1 MSQKSSCELY
11 FYNLQLLFFDSEGI
25 CIEFLLSEMS
35 EEGEE
40 ERMGK
45 NKGKELTIDIVVD
58 IVGNMLI
65 AIGVYNFAA
74 NSGFPVAGISGI
86 ALIFYHLFGLPI
98 GVMTVVLNIPII
110 LLCYKLLG
118 KEFLLRSL
126 KTMIIA
132 WPLMDIVAP
141 MLPVYSGDRM
151 LSAICVGVFSGLG
164 YALIYLRNSS
174 TGGADFII
182 MSIRALKPHLSIG
195 KIAFITDVVIV
206 GLGGV
211 LFGDTDSIIYGLIL
225 TYILS
230 TVVDKVMYGIDAGK
244 MTLVV
249 TDHSKEVAEKIDE
262 LTARGCTFLRGVG
275 SYSGEEKMVVMC
287 ACSNK
292 EMHKVQKAVKEV
304 DNRAFLIMMESNEVR
319 GEGFKP
325 H

>member
-1 MSQKSSCELY
+1 MEK
-11 FYNLQLLFFDSEGI
+11 NRRK
-25 CIEFLLSEMS
+25 EFA
-35 EEGEE
+35 
-40 ERMGK
+40 
-45 NKGKELTIDIVVD
+45 IDILVD
-58 IVGNMLI
+58 IVGNLLI

-86 ALIFYHLFGLPI
+86 AMIFYHLFGLPI
-98 GVMTVVLNIPII
+98 GTMTIILNIPIVI
-110 LLCYKLLG
+110 MCYKLLG
-118 KEFLLRSL
+118 KGFLLRSI

-132 WPLMDIVAP
+132 WPLMDYVAP

-164 YALIYLRNSS
+164 YAMIYMRNTS

-182 MSIRALKPHLSIG
+182 MSVRALRPHLSIG
-195 KIAFITDVVIV
+195 KITFITDVIIV
-206 GLGGV
+206 GLGGL
-211 LFGDTDSIIYGLIL
+211 LFGDVDSIIYGLIL

-230 TVVDKVMYGIDAGK
+230 VVVDKVMYGIDAGK

-249 TDHSKEVAEKIDE
+249 TDHGHEVAKRIDE
-262 LTARGCTFLRGVG
+262 LTQRGSTFLRGVG
-275 SYSGEEKMVVMC
+275 SYSGEEKLVVMC

-292 EMHKVQKAVKEV
+292 EMHMVQKAVKEV
-304 DNRAFLIMMESNEVR
+304 DEEAFLITMESNEVR

>member
-1 MSQKSSCELY
+1 ME
-11 FYNLQLLFFDSEGI
+11 
-25 CIEFLLSEMS
+25 
-35 EEGEE
+35 
-40 ERMGK
+40 K
-45 NKGKELTIDIVVD
+45 NKVKEFAVDIMVD
-58 IVGNMLI
+58 IVGNLLI

-98 GVMTVVLNIPII
+98 GIMTIVLNIPII
-110 LLCYKLLG
+110 LMCYKLLG
-118 KEFLLRSL
+118 KEFLFRSI
-126 KTMIIA
+126 KTMLIA
-132 WPLMDIVAP
+132 WPLMDYVAP
-141 MLPVYSGDRM
+141 MFPVYDGERM
-151 LSAICVGVFSGLG
+151 LSAICVGVISGLG
-164 YALIYLRNSS
+164 YAMIYMRNTS

-182 MSIRALKPHLSIG
+182 MSIRVLKPHLSLG
-195 KIAFITDVVIV
+195 KITFATDLIIV
-206 GLGGV
+206 GAGGM
-211 LFGDTDSIIYGLIL
+211 LFGDVNSIIYGLIL

-249 TDHSKEVAEKIDE
+249 TDHGHEVAAKIDE
-262 LTARGCTFLRGVG
+262 MTERGCTFLRAVG
-275 SYSGEEKMVVMC
+275 SYTGEEKLVVMC

-304 DNRAFLIMMESNEVR
+304 DKQAFLITMESNEVR

>member
-1 MSQKSSCELY
+1 MK
-11 FYNLQLLFFDSEGI
+11 
-25 CIEFLLSEMS
+25 
-35 EEGEE
+35 
-40 ERMGK
+40 K
-45 NKGKELTIDIVVD
+45 NKGKELTIDIAAD

-98 GVMTVVLNIPII
+98 GVMTVVLNIPIV
-110 LLCYKLLG
+110 LMCYKLLG
-118 KEFLLRSL
+118 KDFLLRSL
-126 KTMIIA
+126 RTMIIA

-141 MLPVYSGDRM
+141 MLPVHSGDRM

-182 MSIRALKPHLSIG
+182 MSVRALKPHLSIG

-244 MTLVV
+244 MTLIV
-249 TDHSKEVAEKIDE
+249 TDHSKEVAAKIDE
-262 LTARGCTFLRGVG
+262 MTERGCTFLRGVG
-275 SYSGEEKMVVMC
+275 SYSGEDKMVVMC

-292 EMHKVQKAVKEV
+292 EMHKVHKAVKEV
-304 DNRAFLIMMESNEVR
+304 DNRAFLITMESNEVR

>member
-1 MSQKSSCELY
+1 ME
-11 FYNLQLLFFDSEGI
+11 
-25 CIEFLLSEMS
+25 
-35 EEGEE
+35 
-40 ERMGK
+40 K
-45 NKGKELTIDIVVD
+45 NKVKEFAIDILVD
-58 IVGNMLI
+58 IVGNLLI

-86 ALIFYHLFGLPI
+86 AMIFYHLFGLPI
-98 GVMTVVLNIPII
+98 GTMTIILNIPIVI
-110 LLCYKLLG
+110 MCYKLLG
-118 KEFLLRSL
+118 RGFLLRSL

-132 WPLMDIVAP
+132 WPLMDYVAP

-164 YALIYLRNSS
+164 YAMIYMRNTS

-182 MSIRALKPHLSIG
+182 MSVRALRPHLSIG
-195 KIAFITDVVIV
+195 KITFLTDVIIV
-206 GLGGV
+206 GLGGL
-211 LFGDTDSIIYGLIL
+211 LFGDVDSIIYGLIL

-230 TVVDKVMYGIDAGK
+230 VVVDKVMYGIDAGK

-249 TDHSKEVAEKIDE
+249 TDHGHEVAKRIDE
-262 LTARGCTFLRGVG
+262 LTQRGSTFLRGVG
-275 SYSGEEKMVVMC
+275 SYSGEEKLVVMC

-292 EMHKVQKAVKEV
+292 EMHMVQKAVKEV
-304 DNRAFLIMMESNEVR
+304 DENAFLVTMESNEVR

>member
-1 MSQKSSCELY
+1 
-11 FYNLQLLFFDSEGI
+11 
-25 CIEFLLSEMS
+25 
-35 EEGEE
+35 
-40 ERMGK
+40 MGRG
-45 NKGKELTIDIVVD
+45 KGKELAIDILID

-110 LLCYKLLG
+110 LMCYKLLG

-182 MSIRALKPHLSIG
+182 MSVRAIKPHLSIG

-211 LFGDTDSIIYGLIL
+211 LFGDADSIIYGLIL

-249 TDHSKEVAEKIDE
+249 TDHSKEVAAKIDE
-262 LTARGCTFLRGVG
+262 MTERGCTFLRGVG

-304 DNRAFLIMMESNEVR
+304 DNRAFLITMESNEVR

>member
-1 MSQKSSCELY
+1 MK
-11 FYNLQLLFFDSEGI
+11 
-25 CIEFLLSEMS
+25 
-35 EEGEE
+35 
-40 ERMGK
+40 K
-45 NKGKELTIDIVVD
+45 NKGKELTIDIAAD

-98 GVMTVVLNIPII
+98 GVMTVVLNIPIV
-110 LLCYKLLG
+110 LMCYKLLG
-118 KEFLLRSL
+118 KDFLLRSL
-126 KTMIIA
+126 RTMIIA

-182 MSIRALKPHLSIG
+182 MSVRALKPHLSIG

-244 MTLVV
+244 MTLIV
-249 TDHSKEVAEKIDE
+249 TDHSKEVAAKIDE
-262 LTARGCTFLRGVG
+262 MTERGCTFLRGVG

-292 EMHKVQKAVKEV
+292 EMHKVHKAVKEV
-304 DNRAFLIMMESNEVR
+304 DNRAFLITMESNEVR

>member
-1 MSQKSSCELY
+1 
-11 FYNLQLLFFDSEGI
+11 
-25 CIEFLLSEMS
+25 
-35 EEGEE
+35 
-40 ERMGK
+40 MGK
-45 NKGKELTIDIVVD
+45 NKRKELLIDIAAD

-98 GVMTVVLNIPII
+98 GVMTVVLNIPIV
-110 LLCYKLLG
+110 LMCYKLLG
-118 KEFLLRSL
+118 KDFLLRSL
-126 KTMIIA
+126 RTMIIA

-164 YALIYLRNSS
+164 YAMIYLRNSS

-182 MSIRALKPHLSIG
+182 MSVRALKPHLSIG

-249 TDHSKEVAEKIDE
+249 TDHSKEVAAKIDE
-262 LTARGCTFLRGVG
+262 MTERGSTFLRAVG
-275 SYSGEEKMVVMC
+275 SYSGEDKMVVMC

-292 EMHKVQKAVKEV
+292 EMHKVHKAVKEV
-304 DNRAFLIMMESNEVR
+304 DDRAFVITMESNEVR

>member
-1 MSQKSSCELY
+1 MKT
-11 FYNLQLLFFDSEGI
+11 
-25 CIEFLLSEMS
+25 
-35 EEGEE
+35 
-40 ERMGK
+40 
-45 NKGKELTIDIVVD
+45 NKAKELAIDIGVD

-118 KEFLLRSL
+118 KDFLLRSL

-141 MLPVYSGDRM
+141 MLPVYNGDRM

-164 YALIYLRNSS
+164 YAMIYLRNSS

-182 MSIRALKPHLSIG
+182 MSVRALKPHLSIG
-195 KIAFITDVVIV
+195 KIAFITDVIIV

-249 TDHSKEVAEKIDE
+249 TDHSKEVAAKIDE
-262 LTARGCTFLRGVG
+262 LTERGCTFLRGVG

-304 DNRAFLIMMESNEVR
+304 DNRAFLVTMESNEVR

>member
-1 MSQKSSCELY
+1 M
-11 FYNLQLLFFDSEGI
+11 I
-25 CIEFLLSEMS
+25 

-40 ERMGK
+40 EEMERS
-45 NKGKELTIDIVVD
+45 KGKELAIDILVD

-110 LLCYKLLG
+110 IMCYKLLG

-249 TDHSKEVAEKIDE
+249 TDHSKEVAERIDE

-304 DNRAFLIMMESNEVR
+304 DNHAFLIMMESNEVR

>member
-1 MSQKSSCELY
+1 
-11 FYNLQLLFFDSEGI
+11 
-25 CIEFLLSEMS
+25 MS

-45 NKGKELTIDIVVD
+45 IKGKELAIDIVVD

>member
-1 MSQKSSCELY
+1 ME
-11 FYNLQLLFFDSEGI
+11 
-25 CIEFLLSEMS
+25 
-35 EEGEE
+35 
-40 ERMGK
+40 K
-45 NKGKELTIDIVVD
+45 NKVKEFAIDILVD
-58 IVGNMLI
+58 IVGNLLI

-74 NSGFPVAGISGI
+74 NAKFPVAGISGI
-86 ALIFYHLFGLPI
+86 AMIFYHLFGLPI
-98 GVMTVVLNIPII
+98 GTMTIILNIPIVI
-110 LLCYKLLG
+110 MCYKLLG
-118 KEFLLRSL
+118 KGFLLRSL

-132 WPLMDIVAP
+132 WPLMDYVAP

-164 YALIYLRNSS
+164 YAMIYMRNTS

-182 MSIRALKPHLSIG
+182 MSVRALRPHLSIG
-195 KIAFITDVVIV
+195 KITFLTDVIIV

-211 LFGDTDSIIYGLIL
+211 LFGDVDSIIYGLIL

-230 TVVDKVMYGIDAGK
+230 IVVDKVMYGIDAGK

-249 TDHSKEVAEKIDE
+249 TDHGHEVAKRIDE
-262 LTARGCTFLRGVG
+262 LTQRGSTFLRGVG
-275 SYSGEEKMVVMC
+275 SYSGEEKLVVMC

-292 EMHKVQKAVKEV
+292 EMHMVQKAVKEV
-304 DNRAFLIMMESNEVR
+304 DEDAFLITMESNEVR

>member
-1 MSQKSSCELY
+1 ME
-11 FYNLQLLFFDSEGI
+11 
-25 CIEFLLSEMS
+25 
-35 EEGEE
+35 
-40 ERMGK
+40 K
-45 NKGKELTIDIVVD
+45 NKVKEFAIDILVD
-58 IVGNMLI
+58 IVGNLLI

-74 NSGFPVAGISGI
+74 NAKFPVAGISGI
-86 ALIFYHLFGLPI
+86 AMIFYHLFGLPI
-98 GVMTVVLNIPII
+98 GTMTIILNIPIVI
-110 LLCYKLLG
+110 MCYKLLG
-118 KEFLLRSL
+118 KGFLLRSL

-132 WPLMDIVAP
+132 WPLMDYVAP

-164 YALIYLRNSS
+164 YAMIYMRNTS

-182 MSIRALKPHLSIG
+182 MSVRALRPHLSIG
-195 KIAFITDVVIV
+195 KITFLTDVIIV

-211 LFGDTDSIIYGLIL
+211 LFGDVDSIIYGLIL

-230 TVVDKVMYGIDAGK
+230 VVVDKVMYGIDAGK

-249 TDHSKEVAEKIDE
+249 TDHGHEVAKRIDE
-262 LTARGCTFLRGVG
+262 LTQRGSTFLRGVG
-275 SYSGEEKMVVMC
+275 SYSGEEKLVVMC

-292 EMHKVQKAVKEV
+292 EMHMVQKAVKEV
-304 DNRAFLIMMESNEVR
+304 DEDAFLITMESNEVR

>member
-1 MSQKSSCELY
+1 
-11 FYNLQLLFFDSEGI
+11 
-25 CIEFLLSEMS
+25 MS

-45 NKGKELTIDIVVD
+45 SKGKELAIDIVVD

>member
-1 MSQKSSCELY
+1 
-11 FYNLQLLFFDSEGI
+11 
-25 CIEFLLSEMS
+25 
-35 EEGEE
+35 
-40 ERMGK
+40 MGK
-45 NKGKELTIDIVVD
+45 SKGKELAMDLVADV
-58 IVGNMLI
+58 VGNMLI

-98 GVMTVVLNIPII
+98 GVMTVVLNIPIV

-118 KEFLLRSL
+118 KEFLFKSL

-164 YALIYLRNSS
+164 YAMIYLRNSS

-182 MSIRALKPHLSIG
+182 MSIRAIKPHLSIG
-195 KIAFITDVVIV
+195 KIAFATDVVIV
-206 GLGGV
+206 GLGGY
-211 LFGDTDSIIYGLIL
+211 LFGDTDSVIYGMIL

-262 LTARGCTFLRGVG
+262 MTERGCTFLRGVG

-292 EMHKVQKAVKEV
+292 EMHKVHKAVKEV
-304 DNRAFLIMMESNEVR
+304 DNRAFVITMESNEVR
-319 GEGFKP
+319 GRDSNLTDLYGLDL
-325 H
+325 

>member
-1 MSQKSSCELY
+1 MIQE
-11 FYNLQLLFFDSEGI
+11 SEGNI
-25 CIEFLLSEMS
+25 
-35 EEGEE
+35 
-40 ERMGK
+40 MGK
-45 NKGKELTIDIVVD
+45 SKGKELAMDLVADV
-58 IVGNMLI
+58 VGNMLI

-98 GVMTVVLNIPII
+98 GVMTVVLNIPIV

-118 KEFLLRSL
+118 KEFLLKSL

-164 YALIYLRNSS
+164 YAMIYLRNSS

-182 MSIRALKPHLSIG
+182 MSIRAIKPHLSIG
-195 KIAFITDVVIV
+195 KIAFVTDVVIV
-206 GLGGV
+206 GLGGY
-211 LFGDTDSIIYGLIL
+211 LFGDTESVIYGMIL

-262 LTARGCTFLRGVG
+262 MTERGCTFLRGVG

-292 EMHKVQKAVKEV
+292 EMHKVHKAVKEV
-304 DNRAFLIMMESNEVR
+304 DNRAFVITMESNEVR

>member
-1 MSQKSSCELY
+1 M
-11 FYNLQLLFFDSEGI
+11 LFFDSEGI

-45 NKGKELTIDIVVD
+45 SKGKELAIDIVVD
-58 IVGNMLI
+58 SVGNMLI

-304 DNRAFLIMMESNEVR
+304 DNHAFLIMMESNEVR

>member
-1 MSQKSSCELY
+1 MIQE
-11 FYNLQLLFFDSEGI
+11 SEGNI
-25 CIEFLLSEMS
+25 
-35 EEGEE
+35 
-40 ERMGK
+40 MGK
-45 NKGKELTIDIVVD
+45 SKGKELAMDLVADV
-58 IVGNMLI
+58 VGNMLI

-98 GVMTVVLNIPII
+98 GVMTVVLNIPIV

-118 KEFLLRSL
+118 KEFLLKSL

-164 YALIYLRNSS
+164 YAMIYLRNSS

-182 MSIRALKPHLSIG
+182 MSIRAIKPHLSIG
-195 KIAFITDVVIV
+195 KIAFATDVVIV
-206 GLGGV
+206 GLGGY
-211 LFGDTDSIIYGLIL
+211 LFGDTESVIYGMIL

-262 LTARGCTFLRGVG
+262 MTERGCTFLRGVG

-292 EMHKVQKAVKEV
+292 EMHKVHKAVKEV
-304 DNRAFLIMMESNEVR
+304 DNRAFVITMESNEVR

>member
-1 MSQKSSCELY
+1 MEIRK
-11 FYNLQLLFFDSEGI
+11 
-25 CIEFLLSEMS
+25 
-35 EEGEE
+35 EESME
-40 ERMGK
+40 K
-45 NKGKELTIDIVVD
+45 NKVKEFAIDILVD
-58 IVGNMLI
+58 IVGNLLI

-86 ALIFYHLFGLPI
+86 AMIFYHLFGLPI
-98 GVMTVVLNIPII
+98 GTMTIILNIPIVI
-110 LLCYKLLG
+110 MCYKLLG
-118 KEFLLRSL
+118 RGFLLRSL

-132 WPLMDIVAP
+132 WPLMDYVAP

-164 YALIYLRNSS
+164 YAMIYMRNTS

-182 MSIRALKPHLSIG
+182 MSVHALRPHLSIG
-195 KIAFITDVVIV
+195 KITFITDVIIV
-206 GLGGV
+206 GLGGM
-211 LFGDTDSIIYGLIL
+211 LFGDVDSIIYGLIL

-230 TVVDKVMYGIDAGK
+230 VVVDKVMYGIDAGK

-249 TDHSKEVAEKIDE
+249 TDHGHEVAKRIDE
-262 LTARGCTFLRGVG
+262 LTQRGSTFLRGVG
-275 SYSGEEKMVVMC
+275 SYSGEEKLVVMC

-292 EMHKVQKAVKEV
+292 EMHMVQKAVKEV
-304 DNRAFLIMMESNEVR
+304 DENAFLVTMESNEVR

>member
-1 MSQKSSCELY
+1 
-11 FYNLQLLFFDSEGI
+11 
-25 CIEFLLSEMS
+25 
-35 EEGEE
+35 
-40 ERMGK
+40 MGK
-45 NKGKELTIDIVVD
+45 SKGKELAMDLVADVA
-58 IVGNMLI
+58 GNMLI

-86 ALIFYHLFGLPI
+86 ALIFYHLFGVPI
-98 GVMTVVLNIPII
+98 GVMTVVLNIPIV

-118 KEFLLRSL
+118 KEFLLKSL

-141 MLPVYSGDRM
+141 MLPVYSGERM

-164 YALIYLRNSS
+164 YAMIYLRNSS

-182 MSIRALKPHLSIG
+182 MSIRAIKPHLSIG
-195 KIAFITDVVIV
+195 KIAFATDVVIV
-206 GLGGV
+206 GLGGY
-211 LFGDTDSIIYGLIL
+211 LFGDTDSVIYGMIL

-249 TDHSKEVAEKIDE
+249 TDHSKEVAEKVDE
-262 LTARGCTFLRGVG
+262 MTERGCTFLRGVG

-292 EMHKVQKAVKEV
+292 EMHKVHKAVKEV
-304 DNRAFLIMMESNEVR
+304 DNRAFVITMESNEVR

>member
-1 MSQKSSCELY
+1 
-11 FYNLQLLFFDSEGI
+11 
-25 CIEFLLSEMS
+25 MS

-45 NKGKELTIDIVVD
+45 IKGKELAIDIVVD

-164 YALIYLRNSS
+164 YAMIYMRNTS

-182 MSIRALKPHLSIG
+182 MSVRALRPHLSIG
-195 KIAFITDVVIV
+195 KITFITDVIIV
-206 GLGGV
+206 GLGGM
-211 LFGDTDSIIYGLIL
+211 LFGDVDSIIYGLIL

-230 TVVDKVMYGIDAGK
+230 VVVDKVMYGIDAGK

-249 TDHSKEVAEKIDE
+249 TDHGHEVAKRIDE
-262 LTARGCTFLRGVG
+262 LTQRGSTFLRGVG
-275 SYSGEEKMVVMC
+275 SYSGEEKLVVMC

-292 EMHKVQKAVKEV
+292 EMHMVQKAVKEV
-304 DNRAFLIMMESNEVR
+304 DENAFLVTMESNEVR

>member
-1 MSQKSSCELY
+1 
-11 FYNLQLLFFDSEGI
+11 
-25 CIEFLLSEMS
+25 MS

-45 NKGKELTIDIVVD
+45 IKGKELAIDIVVD

-98 GVMTVVLNIPII
+98 GVMTVVLNILII

>member
-1 MSQKSSCELY
+1 
-11 FYNLQLLFFDSEGI
+11 
-25 CIEFLLSEMS
+25 MS

-45 NKGKELTIDIVVD
+45 NKGKELAIDIVVD

>member
-1 MSQKSSCELY
+1 ME
-11 FYNLQLLFFDSEGI
+11 
-25 CIEFLLSEMS
+25 
-35 EEGEE
+35 
-40 ERMGK
+40 K
-45 NKGKELTIDIVVD
+45 NKVKEFAIDILVD
-58 IVGNMLI
+58 IVGNLLI

-86 ALIFYHLFGLPI
+86 AMIFYHLFGLPI
-98 GVMTVVLNIPII
+98 GTMTIILNIPIVI
-110 LLCYKLLG
+110 MCYKLLG
-118 KEFLLRSL
+118 RGFLLRSL

-132 WPLMDIVAP
+132 WPLMDYVAP

-164 YALIYLRNSS
+164 YAMIYMRNTS

-182 MSIRALKPHLSIG
+182 MSVRALRPHLSIG
-195 KIAFITDVVIV
+195 KITFLTDVIIV
-206 GLGGV
+206 GLGGM
-211 LFGDTDSIIYGLIL
+211 LFGDVDSIIYGLIL

-230 TVVDKVMYGIDAGK
+230 VVVDKVMYGIDAGK

-249 TDHSKEVAEKIDE
+249 TDHGHEVAKRIDE
-262 LTARGCTFLRGVG
+262 LTQRGSTFLRGVG
-275 SYSGEEKMVVMC
+275 SYSGEEKLVVMC

-292 EMHKVQKAVKEV
+292 EMHMVQKAVKEV
-304 DNRAFLIMMESNEVR
+304 DENAFLVTMESNEVR

>member
-1 MSQKSSCELY
+1 M
-11 FYNLQLLFFDSEGI
+11 I
-25 CIEFLLSEMS
+25 

-40 ERMGK
+40 EKMERS
-45 NKGKELTIDIVVD
+45 KGKELAIDILID

>member
-1 MSQKSSCELY
+1 
-11 FYNLQLLFFDSEGI
+11 
-25 CIEFLLSEMS
+25 MS

-45 NKGKELTIDIVVD
+45 SKGKELAIDIMID

-249 TDHSKEVAEKIDE
+249 TDHSKEVAAKIDE
-262 LTARGCTFLRGVG
+262 MTERGCTFLRGVG

-304 DNRAFLIMMESNEVR
+304 DNHAFLIMMESNEVR